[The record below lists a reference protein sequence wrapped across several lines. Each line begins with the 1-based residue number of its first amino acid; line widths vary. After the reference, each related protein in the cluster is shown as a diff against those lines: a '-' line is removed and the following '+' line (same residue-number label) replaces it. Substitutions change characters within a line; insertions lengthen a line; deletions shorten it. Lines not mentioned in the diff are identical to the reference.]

1 MELDEEQHFNRYRS
15 ATLGMAWTS
24 PLPWKR
30 AYVKYCALHEA
41 SALRM
46 SSGGGF
52 WESAGS
58 IVQFGPAGARRQ
70 LDGAGSPRWKQRALY
85 DAMRDAVAITG
96 RVRLARLSVYDE
108 LGGGVQLGA
117 ALCDL
122 RRLDR
127 GALADLIASRTVPS
141 PSNEH
146 RSLHLG
152 RGASV
157 APVAERSASTAT
169 TYEPSQLAEQL
180 GYAEVSRPGSAVR
193 DYLRR
198 TYPEHPNGERWALN
212 EEQAA
217 DVLANVP
224 RKR

>member
-1 MELDEEQHFNRYRS
+1 ME
-15 ATLGMAWTS
+15 AT
-24 PLPWKR
+24 R
-30 AYVKYCALHEA
+30 
-41 SALRM
+41 ALRRY
-46 SSGGGF
+46 
-52 WESAGS
+52 AGCCGDNREGETCPP
-58 IVQFGPAGARRQ
+58 IRIRR
-70 LDGAGSPRWKQRALY
+70 
-85 DAMRDAVAITG
+85 I
-96 RVRLARLSVYDE
+96 
-108 LGGGVQLGA
+108 GGGVQLGA